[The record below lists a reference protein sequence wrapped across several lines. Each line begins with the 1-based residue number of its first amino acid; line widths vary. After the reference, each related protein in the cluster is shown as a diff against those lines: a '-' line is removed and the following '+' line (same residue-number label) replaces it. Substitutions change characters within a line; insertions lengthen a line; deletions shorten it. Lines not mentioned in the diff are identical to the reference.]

1 MKPFV
6 CERPSCT
13 KRFWTSQH
21 LRAHQ
26 SWHDGA
32 KPYKVS
38 CILCLLIAIILNS
51 PVNSSAL
58 KPTVWKNLRST
69 TSYVLIHVPFMH
81 RQAQSLLYVDIMVVQ
96 NPLIQ
101 ISIYEPT
108 KKFMRVRVTLT
119 FVHTYSVRAHCRQ
132 TLYLHSYRL
141 YGWRK

>member
-6 CERPSCT
+6 CERPSCA

-32 KPYKVS
+32 KLYKVRRL
-38 CILCLLIAIILNS
+38 LCLLIAIVLNS
-51 PVNSSAL
+51 LVTSSAL
-58 KPTVWKNLRST
+58 KPTVWKHLRST

-81 RQAQSLLYVDIMVVQ
+81 RQVQSLLYVDIMVVQ

-108 KKFMRVRVTLT
+108 KRFMRVRVSTLT
-119 FVHTYSVRAHCRQ
+119 SIHAYSAHCR
-132 TLYLHSYRL
+132 
-141 YGWRK
+141 